1 MEAELK
7 VVSLKVSDL
16 VPYENNAKIHT
27 DAQIGHIAKS
37 IEDFGF
43 ADPVGVWTNSDG
55 NPEIVYGHGAVMA
68 AKRLG
73 FEAVPCVFLNHLSDE
88 QRRALCHIHN
98 QTQQETGFDYEAL
111 TADMDNLNCAW
122 EDYGFEAYCYDDS
135 PEVEEDEVPEDVTC
149 RCKPGD
155 VWQLG
160 RHRVMCASATDPEA
174 VAILRGGA
182 LADMLLT
189 DPPYGVA
196 LGHHGRPSEAKQLH
210 RRQDGLVIENDSWDS
225 DEDFRRFLESAFRCS
240 LDAMRPGAAFYIF
253 HADSKAL
260 PFRQASEDAGM
271 TVRECLIW
279 NKNAITLGRQDYQ
292 WKHEPC
298 LYGWKDG
305 AAHSWHSDRKQ
316 ATVLDFD
323 RPARS
328 DEHPTM
334 KPIPLLAYLIGNS
347 SNEGD
352 TILDPFGGSGSTL
365 IACEQTGRTCLTMD
379 IDPHYCD
386 VILSRWEQLTGD
398 DARRVQ
404 R

>member
-7 VVSLKVSDL
+7 VVSLNVSDL

-73 FEAVPCVFLNHLSDE
+73 FETVPCVFLNHLSDE

-135 PEVEEDEVPEDVTC
+135 SEVEEDEVPEDVTC

-182 LADMLLT
+182 LIDMLLT
-189 DPPYGVA
+189 DPPYNISYEGKTKDR
-196 LGHHGRPSEAKQLH
+196 LT
-210 RRQDGLVIENDSWDS
+210 IENDTWVD
-225 DEDFRRFLESAFRCS
+225 DGEFEVFLGSAFSCA
-240 LDAMRPGAAFYIF
+240 LEAMRPGAAFYIF

-260 PFRQASEDAGM
+260 PFRQACERTGM
-271 TVRECLIW
+271 EIRECLVW
-279 NKNAITLGRQDYQ
+279 NKNAMTLGRQDYQ

-305 AAHSWHSDRKQ
+305 AAHSWYSDRKQ
-316 ATVLDFD
+316 TTVLDFD
-323 RPARS
+323 RPTRN

-334 KPIPLLAYLIGNS
+334 KPLSLLSYLIGNS
-347 SNEGD
+347 SKKGD
-352 TILDPFGGSGSTL
+352 AVLDPFGGSGSTL
-365 IACEQTGRTCLTMD
+365 MACEQTGRICYTMD
-379 IDPHYCD
+379 IDPRYCD
-386 VILSRWEQLTGD
+386 VMLERWERFTGEA
-398 DARRVQ
+398 ARLAE
-404 R
+404 